1 MSEEKVENF
10 VKYLFYD
17 LYSSYIFSN
26 ELDVSVS
33 MQDEEDEDEDVQAF
47 FSIILDFFSE
57 YEDGIFASLYKA
69 PVLLFSSEAFF
80 TEFVYSVCC
89 RLRNEQ
95 PFYPLFGI
103 SAFLLNV
110 ATLSMHNECYR
121 LVLLLPEM
129 FLKVFNDM
137 LKKQFFISGGFE
149 NLSAIS
155 QYLKDDHTLRNI
167 TIRELN
173 ELIEKAIS
181 GEINFQEK
189 KILGKSYVTVGKVF
203 KEDLLTLEFH
213 RNRKCSYCKSYCFV
227 NLRVFFQPSIK
238 YKPGKNSY

>member
-10 VKYLFYD
+10 VKCLFYD
-17 LYSSYIFSN
+17 LYESYVFSN

-33 MQDEEDEDEDVQAF
+33 MQDKEDGNEDVQAF
-47 FSIILDFFSE
+47 FSIILDFYSE

-69 PVLLFSSEAFF
+69 PVFLFSSEAFF
-80 TEFVYSVCC
+80 TEFVYSVCY
-89 RLRNEQ
+89 RLRKEQ

-103 SAFLLNV
+103 SAFLLNI

-129 FLKVFNDM
+129 LLKVFNDM
-137 LKKQFFISGGFE
+137 LKTHFFITGGFE
-149 NLSAIS
+149 NLNTIS
-155 QYLKDDHTLRNI
+155 QYLKDDHKLRNI

-181 GEINFQEK
+181 SEIKFQEK

-203 KEDLLTLEFH
+203 KEDLVKLEFH
-213 RNRKCSYCKSYCFV
+213 KNRKCSYCKSYCFV
-227 NLRVFFQPSIK
+227 NIRVFFQPAIK
-238 YKPGKNSY
+238 YKPSKNSY